1 MHKISRFEA
10 NSAVKKG
17 AVLRSGVRVSKIVR
31 PVGNELETTDQELA
45 EGNSIDVIGC
55 SGLESSN
62 KRRWELFG
70 TGGVAAL
77 HDTAESTAAAAAHY
91 SLGQYDAVIVTG
103 ERERFSFIRSNL
115 T

>member
-31 PVGNELETTDQELA
+31 PVVNELQTVTEGLA
-45 EGNSIDVIGC
+45 EVNSIDTIGF
-55 SGLESSN
+55 SGSESSN

-77 HDTAESTAAAAAHY
+77 HDTAENTAAAATHY

-103 ERERFSFIRSNL
+103 EPVRLFLFYIL
-115 T
+115 I